1 MPGRESEKMVL
12 ELEVLGVHSYS
23 KFYFSPI
30 PERSKMSNTS
40 LSHDVTY
47 GIKSSLQCPLP
58 PSSL

>member
-40 LSHDVTY
+40 YLAM
-47 GIKSSLQCPLP
+47 SLME
-58 PSSL
+58 